1 MHSLSLSS
9 LQSGEQMLRASSAS
23 SPSLLISCSRGLWGS
38 GDLER
43 AALYL
48 VCVRVRLPVGFRHA
62 DLGLSVPDSGR
73 IVLVVHIEAASL

>member
-1 MHSLSLSS
+1 MHSRSLSS

-23 SPSLLISCSRGLWGS
+23 SPSLLICCCSRGLWGS

-48 VCVRVRLPVGFRHA
+48 VCVRVRLPAGFHHA
-62 DLGLSVPDSGR
+62 DLGLSVC
-73 IVLVVHIEAASL
+73 A